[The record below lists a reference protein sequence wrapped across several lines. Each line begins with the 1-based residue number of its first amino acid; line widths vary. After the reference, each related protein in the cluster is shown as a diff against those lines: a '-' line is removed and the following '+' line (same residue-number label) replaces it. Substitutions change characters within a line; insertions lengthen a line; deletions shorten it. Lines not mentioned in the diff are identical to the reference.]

1 MEGYAALRT
10 LVPVL
15 ALPRGHPDGPEV
27 TDMLVLTRKSNQSVV
42 IGGDI
47 IVTVLEVR
55 GDQIRL
61 GITAP
66 RDVEVHREEV
76 WIARS
81 SAAALAHLPRQSSK
95 AARLAAATN
104 SPSAA

>member
-1 MEGYAALRT
+1 MQPDAT
-10 LVPVL
+10 LVPAL
-15 ALPRGHPDGPEV
+15 ALPRGQPDSPEV
-27 TDMLVLTRKSNQSVV
+27 DGMLVLTRKPDQSIV
-42 IGGDI
+42 IGDDI

-81 SAAALAHLPRQSSK
+81 GAAALEGLAQRPAAH
-95 AARLAAATN
+95 AARTGRTR
-104 SPSAA
+104 SHSAA